1 MMVNM
6 LKESIEESM
15 FSQGKGEEEVTE
27 WALNVKNHSRDKQ
40 PRHSCQRS
48 SNIARRRAETGV

>member
-27 WALNVKNHSRDKQ
+27 WAKESEILL
-40 PRHSCQRS
+40 
-48 SNIARRRAETGV
+48 AEADQWV